1 MEEDQRK
8 TRISIITFIYKT
20 RLLFFPEQYLGRLVM
35 TVRVKIKKG
44 DFGMTY
50 TFTIEDVD
58 LSTHTVKLYVWRG
71 DTKLIDG
78 HACTPSKVGSD
89 TVVTYAVA
97 SGDFP
102 TVGVWDAELEF
113 TTSTTYKERT
123 ETFEWE
129 VLEDYPA

>member
-1 MEEDQRK
+1 
-8 TRISIITFIYKT
+8 
-20 RLLFFPEQYLGRLVM
+20 M

-58 LSTHTVKLYVWRG
+58 LSAHTCKLYVWRG

-78 HACTPSKVGSD
+78 HSCTPSKVDLD
-89 TVVTYAVA
+89 TLVTYLVVT
-97 SGDFP
+97 GDFP

-113 TTSTTYKERT
+113 TTSTTYKERS

-129 VLEDYPA
+129 VLEVYPT